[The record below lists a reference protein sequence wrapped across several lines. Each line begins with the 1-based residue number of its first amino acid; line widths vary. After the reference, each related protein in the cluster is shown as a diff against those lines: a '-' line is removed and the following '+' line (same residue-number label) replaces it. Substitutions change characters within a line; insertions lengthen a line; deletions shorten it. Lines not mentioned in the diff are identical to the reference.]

1 MSEEQRAKI
10 TELASAADNARE
22 RFGTLA
28 MMNRSTEPEA
38 RKQQAIAYAIARAA
52 IFNAD
57 RLLIAEME
65 G

>member
-1 MSEEQRAKI
+1 MSEEQRATI
-10 TELASAADNARE
+10 TDLASAAHDARE

-28 MMNRSTEPEA
+28 MMNRSPEPEA
-38 RKQQAIAYAIARAA
+38 RKQQAIAYANARAA